1 MWRLGEGSALAA
13 IFQVQETSRLPW
25 GWGQLDV
32 APVVCRVVT
41 AAARSAIVPHLPGLS
56 GRATGG
62 LPRARGLAKCWLPT
76 AVCLTVKS
84 SGSNLPNSQIPGT
97 VHCFCRPTFPQCWGR
112 HPTELRGPVWGPAG
126 SMRGRRVW
134 ASGEVVSG
142 SFCALWGTHP
152 LKAKASGP
160 CSLASLARTSPHR
173 RLLLVFLWPLFP
185 KL

>member
-1 MWRLGEGSALAA
+1 MEAGRRLRVSSHLSGAGNLATAAGLGSAGHCTCSVPGGNGCCQVRDRAPPSGSERKGHRRASKSSWLSQVLA
-13 IFQVQETSRLPW
+13 SH
-25 GWGQLDV
+25 
-32 APVVCRVVT
+32 
-41 AAARSAIVPHLPGLS
+41 S
-56 GRATGG
+56 
-62 LPRARGLAKCWLPT
+62 
-76 AVCLTVKS
+76 CLTVKS